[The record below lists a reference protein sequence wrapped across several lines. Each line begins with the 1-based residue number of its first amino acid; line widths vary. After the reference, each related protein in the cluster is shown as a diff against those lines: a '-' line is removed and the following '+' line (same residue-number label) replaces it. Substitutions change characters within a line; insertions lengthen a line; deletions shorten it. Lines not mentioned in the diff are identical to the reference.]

1 MWSRLTARLKSC
13 PFISVTIAFPGLSIR
28 YSLMGAMVFVY
39 W

>member
-1 MWSRLTARLKSC
+1 MESPYGTTEVM
-13 PFISVTIAFPGLSIR
+13 PFHSVTIAFSGLSIR